1 MRIGYLT
8 YGLDRTPTGIG
19 RYAVELVRAMA
30 RQAGQHEFV
39 LLSTEYE
46 DRHGLW
52 DAFERVDLSA
62 CRLLPSMLSLGNIA
76 LSAAIRRHKFDIIHD
91 PNGIVPFFGPAFTAR
106 RIATIHD
113 ACAYVYPHTHNRLD
127 TWRYHWLL
135 PGAAGRADTILTD
148 SEHSKADLLRFLK
161 LPASKV
167 AVVPCGIG
175 PQFTPIDSVGMQ
187 AVLQRYAIRQ
197 PYLLYL
203 GGLNARK
210 NIARLFEAYAIVRQQ
225 IPELTLVL
233 AGKRQWQ
240 TAEMDVA
247 LTRFQ
252 LQNHVQYLDYVADAD
267 LPALYSAARLFVFPS
282 LYEGFGLP
290 PLEAMACGTPVVTS
304 QSSSLP
310 EVVADA
316 ALLVDPYDTNALA
329 HAMLR
334 GLTDPT
340 LRQDLRQRGLRQAAR
355 FPWER
360 TAREVLVQYQQA
372 LEQPAARFENRKR
385 AIL

>member
-8 YGLDRTPTGIG
+8 YGLDRAPTGIG
-19 RYAVELVRAMA
+19 RYAVELLRAMA
-30 RQAGQHEFV
+30 RQHSQHEFV
-39 LLSTEYE
+39 LLSTERE

-52 DAFERVDLSA
+52 GAFERVDLSA
-62 CRLLPSMLSLGNIA
+62 YRLLPSMLSLGNIA
-76 LSAAIRRHKFDIIHD
+76 LSTAIHRYNLALVHD
-91 PNGIVPFFGPAFTAR
+91 PNGIVPFFGPACAAR

-113 ACAYVYPHTHNRLD
+113 AFAYVYPQTHNRLD

-135 PGAAGRADTILTD
+135 PAAARRADGILTD

-161 LPASKV
+161 LPANKV
-167 AVVPCGIG
+167 TVVPCGIA
-175 PQFTPIDSVGMQ
+175 PRFAPVDLATAQT
-187 AVLQRYAIRQ
+187 VLARYAIRQ

-210 NIARLFEAYAIVRQQ
+210 NIARLFEAYAMLRQHM
-225 IPELTLVL
+225 PEVALVL
-233 AGKRQWQ
+233 GGKRQWQ
-240 TAEMDVA
+240 TTEMDAA

-252 LQNHVQYLDYVADAD
+252 LQQHVQYLDYVADAD
-267 LPALYSAARLFVFPS
+267 LLYSAARLFVFPS

-329 HAMLR
+329 NAMLR
-334 GLTDPT
+334 CLTDAT
-340 LRQDLRQRGLRQAAR
+340 LRQELRQRGLRRAAQ
-355 FPWER
+355 FSWER
-360 TAREVLVQYQQA
+360 TAREVLAQYQQV
-372 LEQPAARFENRKR
+372 LEQPAGTFDNRKR